1 MAWPSAVDLVHDIT
15 REGWRPCPRSAY
27 RRLRVERLRHVQIR
41 GLLDFVADA
50 EAAALSDRGQVTE
63 LIVAGLGRLIP
74 SDITLVTDWDARSGQ
89 CTTSATDPALAALRR
104 REPELWQDC
113 LRHHPSVAH
122 YDRCG
127 SGAALRFSD
136 LISRAGYR
144 RLPVYQYF
152 FRPVAVEFKLDA
164 RIYPTPGHMDLGCCR
179 ERRDFDVA
187 ERALLDALRPYL
199 AAIMRRADAGSV
211 AGRLRA
217 AFGLT
222 PREGEVLALLARG
235 RSNREV
241 AATLFLSTGTVRKH
255 LEHVYAKLGVRTR
268 TQAAI
273 RALEFGIASG
283 PAGVKAGE
291 MLAGIE
297 RVELTR
303 FYTLTEREVE
313 VLALA
318 SDGRTNG
325 EIAMTLRIA
334 PETVKKHL
342 DHVFAKLGVGRRGA
356 AASRALSLGLV

>member
-1 MAWPSAVDLVHDIT
+1 
-15 REGWRPCPRSAY
+15 
-27 RRLRVERLRHVQIR
+27 
-41 GLLDFVADA
+41 
-50 EAAALSDRGQVTE
+50 
-63 LIVAGLGRLIP
+63 
-74 SDITLVTDWDARSGQ
+74 
-89 CTTSATDPALAALRR
+89 
-104 REPELWQDC
+104 
-113 LRHHPSVAH
+113 
-122 YDRCG
+122 
-127 SGAALRFSD
+127 
-136 LISRAGYR
+136 
-144 RLPVYQYF
+144 
-152 FRPVAVEFKLDA
+152 
-164 RIYPTPGHMDLGCCR
+164 
-179 ERRDFDVA
+179 VA

-268 TQAAI
+268 TQAAM